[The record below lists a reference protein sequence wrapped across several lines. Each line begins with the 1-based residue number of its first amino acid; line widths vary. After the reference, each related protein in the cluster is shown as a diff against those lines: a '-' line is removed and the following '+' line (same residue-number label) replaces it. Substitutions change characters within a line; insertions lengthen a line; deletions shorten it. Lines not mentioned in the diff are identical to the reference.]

1 VNAAFFWPD
10 IQELL
15 RLLSAHVVG
24 YVIVGGRRLRVHFIG
39 LEALLQSPYSQ
50 CG

>member
-1 VNAAFFWPD
+1 MNHAGFSPD
-10 IQELL
+10 IQEFL
-15 RLLSAHVVG
+15 RLLSAHGVG
-24 YVIVGGRRLRVHFIG
+24 YVIVGGTRVPVHYIG